1 MEEKDMTLERLYE
14 MYDNDGYYVNMDF
27 YRKTGIVVF
36 GIEEKN
42 EKENEEC

>member
-14 MYDNDGYYVNMDF
+14 MYDNDGYYVDMERF
-27 YRKTGIVVF
+27 KETGVVTLKF
-36 GIEEKN
+36 EEKN